1 MSAATDTPAERP
13 MPDPI
18 ELLRGYADLG
28 AASRRELQRAVLPDD
43 LRSIGAF
50 YALLPGRRPRGGDLR
65 LVYLLPYVRHS
76 ETGPGLG
83 GAIAETGVSES
94 RFKRLLASEPPADL
108 RSLVEIARAYT
119 IVGNWPE
126 IARSLYYW
134 GPAVKS
140 RVAEDYWVRT
150 SSHSR
155 RAKL

>member
-1 MSAATDTPAERP
+1 MSTATDASAERP

-18 ELLRGYADLG
+18 QLLRDYADLG

-50 YALLPGRRPRGGDLR
+50 YALLPGHRPRGGDLR
-65 LVYLLPYVRHS
+65 LVYLVPYVRHS

-83 GAIAETGVSES
+83 GALAETGVSES

-108 RSLVEIARAYT
+108 RALVEIARAYT

-126 IARSLYYW
+126 IARTLYYW
-134 GPAVKS
+134 GPAAKS

-150 SSHSR
+150 TSNSR
-155 RAKL
+155 KSAT